1 MTDAAGPIDVT
12 GRPVRV
18 GDVVR
23 VLKIADFLARELPAD
38 EFSQLQSMV
47 GQLFPITRI
56 DEWGGAWVE
65 MASGQ
70 EPDDAMTH
78 QLMLSA
84 DEMEL
89 VTRAH

>member
-1 MTDAAGPIDVT
+1 MSDAAGPTDVT

-23 VLKIADFLARELPAD
+23 VLKIADFLARELPED
-38 EFSQLQSMV
+38 EFARLESMV
-47 GQLFPITRI
+47 GELFAITEI

-65 MASGQ
+65 LVVRQ
-70 EPDDAMTH
+70 DADQVMTH
-78 QLMLSA
+78 GLMLAS

-89 VTRAH
+89 VTKAH

>member
-1 MTDAAGPIDVT
+1 MTDAAKPLDVA

-38 EFSQLQSMV
+38 EFSQLESMV
-47 GQLFPITRI
+47 GRLFPITRI

-65 MASGQ
+65 LASGE
-70 EPDDAMTH
+70 EPDDVTTH
-78 QLMLSA
+78 HLMLSA